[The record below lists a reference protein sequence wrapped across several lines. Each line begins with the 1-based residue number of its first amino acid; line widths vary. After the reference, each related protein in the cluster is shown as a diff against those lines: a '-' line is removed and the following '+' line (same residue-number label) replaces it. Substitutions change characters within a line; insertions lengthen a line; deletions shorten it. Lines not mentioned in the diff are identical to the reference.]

1 MVNALLINEV
11 SKMKQTG
18 WSDDQIV
25 SSLEEGGYSE
35 KEISDAMSQVGIK
48 YGVGSEPSRSESD
61 LQPSLLDDDTPPAP
75 SPDFEY
81 SEPQR
86 SQQSKPIMQQ
96 PQFLQQ
102 AVMDINSNVH
112 EIVESVVQE
121 RWSRISDTMTDL
133 EVWRSRINDDI
144 VAVKQELIRV
154 GRRFDMLQGAIL
166 GRVDEYSQ
174 SVHDMAT
181 EMKALEKVFQNIM
194 EPLTSNIKEL
204 NKVTEKIKKF

>member
-1 MVNALLINEV
+1 
-11 SKMKQTG
+11 MKQTG

-48 YGVGSEPSRSESD
+48 YGVGSEPRRSESD
-61 LQPSLLDDDTPPAP
+61 LQPSLLDDEVPVP

-86 SQQSKPIMQQ
+86 LQQSKPIMQQ

-102 AVMDINSNVH
+102 AVVDINSNVN

-121 RWSRISDTMTDL
+121 RWNRISDTMTDL
-133 EVWRSRINDDI
+133 EIWRSRVNDDI
-144 VAVKQELIRV
+144 VAVKQELIRL

-166 GRVDEYSQ
+166 GKVDEYSQ
-174 SVHDMAT
+174 GVQDMTT